1 MGKDHQLV
9 RPSYVGQVVEDGDAL
24 GWKVVAEADGSDDP
38 PDPRPRLQGV
48 DDRVSSHPWAASQGP
63 PTGSSFETTG
73 TNVNLA
79 QLLNG
84 VALGALLMI
93 LSSGLAMIY
102 GLRGVMNFSHGALY
116 MLGAYLAYAVTTKA
130 SFWLALIIA
139 PLGLAVVGAAL
150 ELGFFRRLQNRSHIE
165 VGLVTFGLALVIDR
179 IIVLIWGDDTYPGP
193 GAGGGQRDD
202 VACSA
207 RTTRPTG
214 CSIIGI
220 AAVLALALVLWLN
233 RSRPACYIR
242 AASHDTET
250 SSILGVNTDRVSLV
264 VVCLG
269 AALAGLAGTLAAP
282 YFSVQPGMGQA
293 ILITVLIVVVVG
305 GIGSIGGAMVAGL
318 ALGVIQI
325 IGNVYVPSVAVLV
338 PYMLLIVVLLWRPTG
353 LAGKRVA

>member
-1 MGKDHQLV
+1 
-9 RPSYVGQVVEDGDAL
+9 
-24 GWKVVAEADGSDDP
+24 
-38 PDPRPRLQGV
+38 
-48 DDRVSSHPWAASQGP
+48 
-63 PTGSSFETTG
+63 
-73 TNVNLA
+73 VNLA

-139 PLGLAVVGAAL
+139 PLGLAVVGAGL

-179 IIVLIWGDDTYPGP
+179 VIVLIWGDDTHPVTAPDAINGTTSVLGTDYPTYRLMIILI
-193 GAGGGQRDD
+193 AGLL
-202 VACSA
+202 
-207 RTTRPTG
+207 
-214 CSIIGI
+214 
-220 AAVLALALVLWLN
+220 AAGLVLWLR
-233 RSRPACYIR
+233 RSRTGLHIR

-250 SSILGVNTDRVSLV
+250 SAILGINTDRVSLV

-293 ILITVLIVVVVG
+293 ILISVLIVVVVG
-305 GIGSIGGAMVAGL
+305 GIGSIGGAMIAGL
-318 ALGVIQI
+318 GLGLIQI
-325 IGNVYVPSVAVLV
+325 MGNVWLPSVAVLV
-338 PYMLLIVVLLWRPTG
+338 PYALLIVVLLWRPTG
-353 LAGKRVA
+353 LAGKRIA